1 MKRIFLFLFF
11 ALALV
16 VQNAEAQTKKVT
28 KKKPTTTS
36 KSNSKSSSKKQDDQE
51 NFWTEKMMYGGY
63 VNYPTLGF
71 GFFNMAL
78 TPMIGYKFTS
88 FASAGLISNI
98 NYTWYRGQSGQ
109 TPINFVDFGVGAYA
123 RVRLFNFLLLHA
135 DYMRQQTVYDFD
147 LNFTPA
153 KPVREK
159 STPLNIGIGY
169 LSGRDKWKY
178 EIGVY
183 YNANYDPKSLAVQAR
198 GIIPFSYRAGITYN
212 F

>member
-11 ALALV
+11 AIALM
-16 VQNAEAQTKKVT
+16 VQNADAQTKKVT

-36 KSNSKSSSKKQDDQE
+36 KSKSNSKKKDDEE

-63 VNYPTLGF
+63 INYPSLGF

-78 TPMIGYKFTS
+78 TPMIGYKFTN

-98 NYTWYRGQSGQ
+98 NYTWFRRQTGQ
-109 TPINFVDFGVGAYA
+109 TPINFVDFGIGAFA

-159 STPLNIGIGY
+159 STPLNVGIGY
-169 LSGRDKWKY
+169 LSGRDRWKY

-183 YNANYDPKSLAVQAR
+183 YNVNYDPNSLAAQAR
-198 GIIPFSYRAGITYN
+198 DLIPFSYRAGITYN